1 MTTAKKILTLALCLT
16 CLTAGMTGCA
26 KDKSSSDTKIAK
38 STSSQSE
45 SSDSEKIKELNDKL
59 EKLENTLSNI
69 LWEDIFDP
77 ADGDGNVN
85 GEIHPIYD
93 DTAVVEAYKSGDDSK
108 LTDDKDKYILKEL
121 KKAVGEIIKD
131 GTSEYDKEKAVY
143 DYVFSQTHFNDD
155 SLVAIS
161 DDSEDDESYN
171 PYGFFHDHST
181 ICVGNATTIKLFF
194 DVLGID
200 SKIIHSTENGEHAW
214 NVVKIDGKWYH
225 LDVTFDG
232 GNEAP
237 DYAYF
242 NVPDTAKDDGSY
254 PWNKEDFPEC
264 TATNDCYIC
273 KNAKKLDSVYDIPE
287 RIKEAMSDKGK
298 TIYMS
303 LDVPEGAGSTA
314 VAEQVTNIISNF
326 YIDDY
331 NVSSTPVIDA
341 GDKVCFGI
349 SVNSADDDDS
359 DNSYDTDNALGI
371 DYDKLSKAF
380 SDALGID
387 YEYEP
392 DYSDNNIMG

>member
-1 MTTAKKILTLALCLT
+1 MTTAKKILTIALCLT

-26 KDKSSSDTKIAK
+26 KDKSSSDTKITK

-45 SSDSEKIKELNDKL
+45 SSDSEKIKELSDKL

-69 LWEDIFDP
+69 LGEDIFDP

-131 GTSEYDKEKAVY
+131 GMSEYDKEKAVY

-161 DDSEDDESYN
+161 DESEDDESYN

-232 GNEAP
+232 GAEAP

-254 PWNKEDFPEC
+254 PWNKEDFPYC
-264 TATNDCYIC
+264 NQITVLHFDSLRGRILHGYGTAT
-273 KNAKKLDSVYDIPE
+273 
-287 RIKEAMSDKGK
+287 
-298 TIYMS
+298 
-303 LDVPEGAGSTA
+303 TA
-314 VAEQVTNIISNF
+314 RHIH
-326 YIDDY
+326 
-331 NVSSTPVIDA
+331 
-341 GDKVCFGI
+341 VC
-349 SVNSADDDDS
+349 
-359 DNSYDTDNALGI
+359 L
-371 DYDKLSKAF
+371 
-380 SDALGID
+380 
-387 YEYEP
+387 
-392 DYSDNNIMG
+392 

>member
-69 LWEDIFDP
+69 LGEDIFDP

-131 GTSEYDKEKAVY
+131 GMSEYDKEKAVY

-298 TIYMS
+298 IIYVTGRS
-303 LDVPEGAGSTA
+303 GGGRQHCCCGAGHKH
-314 VAEQVTNIISNF
+314 NI
-326 YIDDY
+326 
-331 NVSSTPVIDA
+331 
-341 GDKVCFGI
+341 
-349 SVNSADDDDS
+349 
-359 DNSYDTDNALGI
+359 
-371 DYDKLSKAF
+371 KL
-380 SDALGID
+380 LH
-387 YEYEP
+387 
-392 DYSDNNIMG
+392 

>member
-69 LWEDIFDP
+69 LGEDIFDP

-131 GTSEYDKEKAVY
+131 GMSEYDKEKAVY

-242 NVPDTAKDDGSY
+242 NVPDTAKDDGSILGT
-254 PWNKEDFPEC
+254 KR
-264 TATNDCYIC
+264 T
-273 KNAKKLDSVYDIPE
+273 
-287 RIKEAMSDKGK
+287 
-298 TIYMS
+298 S
-303 LDVPEGAGSTA
+303 L
-314 VAEQVTNIISNF
+314 
-326 YIDDY
+326 
-331 NVSSTPVIDA
+331 
-341 GDKVCFGI
+341 
-349 SVNSADDDDS
+349 
-359 DNSYDTDNALGI
+359 NALPLTI
-371 DYDKLSKAF
+371 ATYARMPRSLTAFMIYLSA
-380 SDALGID
+380 
-387 YEYEP
+387 
-392 DYSDNNIMG
+392 

>member
-1 MTTAKKILTLALCLT
+1 M
-16 CLTAGMTGCA
+16 
-26 KDKSSSDTKIAK
+26 
-38 STSSQSE
+38 Q
-45 SSDSEKIKELNDKL
+45 KIKELNDKL

-69 LWEDIFDP
+69 LGEDIFDP

-93 DTAVVEAYKSGDDSK
+93 DTAVVKAYKSGDDSK

-131 GTSEYDKEKAVY
+131 GMSEYDKEKAVY

-161 DDSEDDESYN
+161 DESEDDESYN

-264 TATNDCYIC
+264 TATDDCYIC
-273 KNAKKLDSVYDIPE
+273 KNAKKLDSVYDIPQ

-303 LDVPEGAGSTA
+303 LDVPDGAGSTA

-349 SVNSADDDDS
+349 SLNSADDDDS